1 MGFTKASVP
10 KTIAVPMVFEVE
22 QRDPEGGE
30 TIFSKADVVH
40 YFNRPTPGDRERL
53 ADSMTN
59 PRGRGR
65 SAKRVLEATY
75 QFWSKTIN
83 LERNVDGYDDM
94 PEFVKEHGDFKLY
107 FRDDI
112 GMEHVQASVIL
123 LLDMI
128 GAEEGEVLK
137 KSVWS
142 QESSSD
148 RGQTS
153 QRTPISE
160 IA

>member
-1 MGFTKASVP
+1 MGFTKAAVP
-10 KTIAVPMVFEVE
+10 KTIAIPMVFEIV
-22 QRDPEGGE
+22 QSNPEGEGD
-30 TIFSKADVVH
+30 IYSKADVVH
-40 YFNRPTPGDRERL
+40 HFNRPSPGDRERL

-65 SAKRVLEATY
+65 SAKRVLEATFA
-75 QFWSKTIN
+75 FWSRTIDRV
-83 LERNVDGYDDM
+83 EGYDDM
-94 PEFVKEHGDFKLY
+94 EAFVKDNGDFKLY

-123 LLDMI
+123 LLDTI
-128 GAEEGEVLK
+128 GAEEGEILK

-148 RGQTS
+148 QGQTS
-153 QRTPISE
+153 VKTHISE
-160 IA
+160 TA

>member
-1 MGFTKASVP
+1 MGFTKAAVP
-10 KTIAVPMVFEVE
+10 KTIAIPMVFEVTNI
-22 QRDPEGGE
+22 DPDGGDP
-30 TIFSKADVVH
+30 IYLNADVVH
-40 YFNRPTPGDRERL
+40 RFNRPTPGDRERL

-65 SAKRVLEATY
+65 SAKRVLEATFA
-75 QFWSKTIN
+75 FWSRTIDRV
-83 LERNVDGYDDM
+83 EGYDDM
-94 PEFVKEHGDFKLY
+94 EEFVKTHGDFKAY

-112 GMEHVQASVIL
+112 GMEHVQASIIIL
-123 LLDMI
+123 LDTI

-148 RGQTS
+148 QGQTLPKT
-153 QRTPISE
+153 RTSE

>member
-1 MGFTKASVP
+1 MGFTKAAVP
-10 KTIAVPMVFEVE
+10 KTIAIPMVFEIE
-22 QRDPEGGE
+22 QRDSDGGE
-30 TIFSKADVVH
+30 TIYSRADVVH

-65 SAKRVLEATY
+65 SAKRVLEATFA
-75 QFWSKTIN
+75 FWSRTID
-83 LERNVDGYDDM
+83 RVKGYDDL
-94 PEFVKEHGDFKLY
+94 ETFCKDHGDFKLY

-123 LLDMI
+123 LLDTI
-128 GAEEGEVLK
+128 GAEEGDLLK

-142 QESSSD
+142 QENSSD
-148 RGQTS
+148 QDQTS
-153 QRTPISE
+153 PKTLISE
-160 IA
+160 MG